1 MHITAIQKSNLE
13 ATCQVCKYE
22 RKPLYVNHFLIPGKP
37 AMIHIHYNTGNSFFF
52 SRFFSLPRKKPLP
65 ARVALRK
72 TTAEKW
78 QFRRLSVS
86 IFFISAHYLDRNASP
101 IRRPQPDLN
110 PGMFV
115 ANLSFFSVR
124 YFMDF
129 TSKLKSELYEIPH
142 LHNRFFLYFFSF
154 SFSFFCF
161 CFLYRIW

>member
-1 MHITAIQKSNLE
+1 MHITAIKKSNLE

-37 AMIHIHYNTGNSFFF
+37 ALLHIHYNTGNSSF

-86 IFFISAHYLDRNASP
+86 RFFISVHYLNRNASP

-110 PGMFV
+110 PGMFLP
-115 ANLSFFSVR
+115 NLSFF
-124 YFMDF
+124 F
-129 TSKLKSELYEIPH
+129 SKIFHGLY
-142 LHNRFFLYFFSF
+142 L
-154 SFSFFCF
+154 
-161 CFLYRIW
+161 